1 MAKFHFHQYH
11 LHDQQA
17 NWKETIEVKVVV
29 EEMVV
34 EVEDMVVEVEKMVV
48 VVEAEEMVV

>member
-17 NWKETIEVKVVV
+17 NWKETIEVEV
-29 EEMVV
+29 EE
-34 EVEDMVVEVEKMVV
+34 MVVEVEKMVV

>member
-34 EVEDMVVEVEKMVV
+34 EVEKMVV